1 MVTKKWS
8 GAKKSPKRTV
18 EKPCSCTFFFAVQ
31 TDDTKLVI
39 LAFNLIAEKT
49 CTLRFLFC
57 RCFRSCFKRFFPEQ
71 NRKRRLVLLPFS
83 LFVTGLEPFGTKRFG
98 EDASVFWPKDPN
110 TNALFLHSLKF
121 NESHPWNWDHPKR
134 TGHNFQVSIFQG
146 LYVNF

>member
-1 MVTKKWS
+1 MEWC
-8 GAKKSPKRTV
+8 KSEENGWKTV
-18 EKPCSCTFFFAVQ
+18 SVVPFYFFAVQ

-57 RCFRSCFKRFFPEQ
+57 RCFRSCFKRFFRE
-71 NRKRRLVLLPFS
+71 KKKSLARLVLLPFS

-110 TNALFLHSLKF
+110 TNAICYCPPWSLTNLTPEK
-121 NESHPWNWDHPKR
+121 EPSQK
-134 TGHNFQVSIFQG
+134 GQVTTSKYPFFRNYMWIFRM
-146 LYVNF
+146 